1 MKKKNSIILA
11 CLICFTHIIYAQES
25 SLWFKRSP
33 WLIGIGVNIVDDN
46 NYQFQKLFDAKH
58 SWNIPPYPTRVNV
71 EKVLKYGISVEG
83 IANYNVY
90 NKNNIILGTF
100 SNYKRNFFSFDV
112 MAKYDLNEWFGETY
126 WFDPFVTTGF
136 GFSSISAEKQV
147 KSGDI
152 QGKAQNGLNYNVGFG
167 FNLWITEEIGVGTQA
182 LGKFGLGKLGL
193 GNKNDNYTQYSFSV
207 IYRFTTS
214 IVRLAKRSIHPNN
227 MVDHYKK
234 IKRKTDAPSTS
245 EKINPEL

>member
-1 MKKKNSIILA
+1 MKRNSIISLFS
-11 CLICFTHIIYAQES
+11 LLFFFQTLLAQES

-46 NYQFQKLFDAKH
+46 NYQFQKVFDAKN
-58 SWNIPPYPTRVNV
+58 SWNIRPFPTRINV
-71 EKVLKYGISVEG
+71 EKVLKFGLSVEG

-90 NKNNIILGTF
+90 NKNNIILGRF

-126 WFDPFVTTGF
+126 WFDPFVTSGI

-147 KSGDI
+147 NAGDI
-152 QGKAQNGLNYNVGFG
+152 KGKAQNGLNYNIGFG
-167 FNLWITEEIGVGTQA
+167 FNLWVSEHLAIGTQA

-207 IYRFTTS
+207 IYRFTT
-214 IVRLAKRSIHPNN
+214 IAVRFAKRSIHPNN
-227 MVDHYKK
+227 MIDHYKK
-234 IKRKTDAPSTS
+234 IKRRSATPTTG